1 MRVLCS
7 PLALGMQG
15 SPLEPPAQQWGV
27 WTCLTSRIW
36 LPRRLV
42 FAKAFAGSKHENWLV
57 PLPLGRH
64 LASSILR
71 RMDAVDAS
79 AVSI

>member
-42 FAKAFAGSKHENWLV
+42 FAEAFAGSKHENWLV
-57 PLPLGRH
+57 PLSLDRDHFAP
-64 LASSILR
+64 AFM

>member
-1 MRVLCS
+1 MRVLGS
-7 PLALGMQG
+7 PLGLGMQG
-15 SPLEPPAQQWGV
+15 SPLVPPAQQWGV
-27 WTCLTSRIW
+27 WTCLASRIW

-57 PLPLGRH
+57 PLSLGR
-64 LASSILR
+64 LFSILR